1 MKYGRFTAVDGVSF
15 TMNEGEIVGL
25 LGPNGAGKTTTMRVL
40 TTFLVPNSGW
50 AKIHGKDI
58 LKETIPV
65 RHLLGYLPENP
76 PLYPE
81 MEVREYL
88 RFIGKSRGLDRAT
101 LTNRIG
107 YVTEACF
114 IKDVFAKPIGE
125 LSRGYRQRV
134 GLAQALLHD
143 PAVLIL
149 DEPTTGLD
157 PIQIVSIRNLITS
170 FRGKKT
176 ILFSSHIM
184 QEVVAVTD
192 RAIIIDR
199 GKKIADGLLA
209 DIRKQIV
216 EKSRVVVRLR
226 NCPDGISERVREGV
240 PGASIA
246 QIDTSNGL
254 VSLTIESGNDVPL
267 LEKVSDFLAKNS
279 MHVAEL
285 HEELPSLEDAFLT
298 LINQN
303 RGVK

>member
-15 TMNEGEIVGL
+15 AINEGEIVGL
-25 LGPNGAGKTTTMRVL
+25 LGPNGAGKTTIMRIL
-40 TTFLVPNSGW
+40 TTFLVPNSGTV
-50 AKIHGKDI
+50 KILGKDI
-58 LKETIPV
+58 LKETIAV
-65 RHLLGYLPENP
+65 RHHLGYLPENP

-88 RFIGKSRGLDRAT
+88 RFIGKSRGLGKTA
-101 LTNRIG
+101 LANRID
-107 YVTEACF
+107 YVTESCF

-184 QEVVAVTD
+184 QEVVAVTE

-209 DIRKQIV
+209 DIQKQV
-216 EKSRVVVRLR
+216 VQKSRVVVRLR
-226 NCPDGISERVREGV
+226 NCPEDISNKVKEGV
-240 PGASIA
+240 PEALIA
-246 QIDTSNGL
+246 QVDTSNGL
-254 VSLTIESGNDVPL
+254 VSMTLESQKDVAL

-303 RGVK
+303 RGIK